1 MVDILRNDE
10 DTIFRKYLSN
20 CVNTQSKTFYNKELI
35 LSFTSIKKQIAYI
48 SYGKATI
55 IKTDI
60 NGNTTI
66 LKELKEQDIFSNLF
80 LQDFED
86 EIYII
91 SNSAMTEVTFI
102 DYSTILKD
110 CTKNCPFHH
119 QLVIHLFELLI
130 KDNRQQNEK
139 IELLSKRTVKE
150 KILFFLKKRMNENH
164 VFKVTTSYKA
174 IAEYLCIDRAN
185 FMRELVK
192 LEKENIIKKEGKTIH
207 ILK

>member
-1 MVDILRNDE
+1 MIDILRNE
-10 DTIFRKYLSN
+10 NDTMFQKYLSN
-20 CVNTQSKTFYNKELI
+20 CVNVKCKTFYNKELI
-35 LSFTSIKKQIAYI
+35 LSFTPIKKQIAYI

-66 LKELKEQDIFSNLF
+66 LKELKEHDIFSNLF

-91 SNSAMTEVTFI
+91 SNSTVTEVIFI
-102 DYSTILKD
+102 DYSPVLKD

-119 QLVIHLFELLI
+119 QLVVDLFELLI
-130 KDNRQQNEK
+130 KDNKQQNEK

-174 IAEYLCIDRAN
+174 IAEYICVDRAN

-192 LEKENIIKKEGKTIH
+192 LEKENLIKKEGKTIY
-207 ILK
+207 IKF